1 MVSYRRFAFI
11 FSIFLLF
18 FRFFH
23 STRLWMCTRN
33 VRQLRAKRINTDC
46 AHLKGRLCIPIY
58 LHVCVSNGEK
68 KELEIRPLFEQ
79 KTRRKSYMLLLSFE
93 NNKKEKRIEVNEWKS
108 SFVISFRFLVTIG
121 QNNGTRRI
129 YKSLKKNKDNQIII
143 RSYNH
148 NW

>member
-1 MVSYRRFAFI
+1 
-11 FSIFLLF
+11 
-18 FRFFH
+18 
-23 STRLWMCTRN
+23 
-33 VRQLRAKRINTDC
+33 
-46 AHLKGRLCIPIY
+46 
-58 LHVCVSNGEK
+58 
-68 KELEIRPLFEQ
+68 
-79 KTRRKSYMLLLSFE
+79 MLLLLFE